1 MPTSK
6 TASHKCDSA
15 VSESPEKWDTIVI
28 GSGAGGLAAAICLSR
43 AGQKVL
49 VLEQHDVPGG
59 WCHSFYLNGHRFTPG
74 VHYVGLLGEG
84 EATNDLYRGLGIANE
99 LVFFRMNPDAYEH
112 VRIGKEHFDYP
123 ANFEGLVERLSAR
136 FPKEKKRIRK
146 YLELTKKVSEELY
159 SIPYLKSFWEKL
171 TLPFRTRH
179 FGKYGLFS
187 LRRVIGWHIKDPLLK
202 NILNV
207 QCGDHG
213 VAPKKA
219 PFVLHSA
226 LMYHYYQGGYYP
238 MGGGGA
244 LIKAMT
250 NAFKS
255 HEGKIRTST
264 AVTKILLESDEE
276 KIAKGTEAKREKATD
291 QKQAKRIG
299 QKRAVGVQLENGQQ
313 LFADRIV
320 SNADVG
326 ITYNQLIGKENLSQ
340 KFQKK
345 LVKTKYSCSSL
356 MLFLTV
362 DMDLREAGMDS
373 GNIWMMPE
381 PVSKDDDPFEKIL
394 NADID
399 QGDAFESLFISC
411 TTLKDPSSFDGKHH
425 SIEAITF
432 IDYKAFEAFKDE
444 EAQRS
449 QKYLDFKQRLINKL
463 VKGLESAVPGI
474 SEHIVHKDLGTPITN
489 EYYINTTDGNVY
501 GTEKSLKHIGPF
513 AFKAKSEIE
522 DLYLCGAS
530 ILSHGVAGASH
541 SGVDTAAQ
549 ILGCHPDE
557 LKAPQED
564 QHLRIYEAEDA
575 SDYPDWLLKKMEVK
589 QARAASKEKK
599 ERI

>member
-1 MPTSK
+1 MSSRNTDTKNNDVPLAPT
-6 TASHKCDSA
+6 
-15 VSESPEKWDTIVI
+15 EGKWDTIVI
-28 GSGAGGLAAAICLSR
+28 GSGAGGLAAAICLAR

-59 WCHSFYLNGHRFTPG
+59 WCHSFYLDGHRFTPG

-84 EATNDLYRGLGIANE
+84 EATSNLYRGLGIAND

-112 VRIGKEHFDYP
+112 VHIGAARFDYP
-123 ANFEGLVERLSAR
+123 ANFDALIDRLSHR
-136 FPKEKKRIRK
+136 FPKERKNVRK
-146 YLELTKKVSEELY
+146 YLELTRKVSRQLY
-159 SIPYLKSFWEKL
+159 AMPYLKGFRQKL
-171 TLPFRTRH
+171 TLPYRTRH
-179 FGKYGLFS
+179 LVRYGLFS
-187 LRRVIGWHIKDPLLK
+187 LKRVIGWHIKNPLLK

-213 VAPKKA
+213 VSPSKV

-250 NAFKS
+250 NALKR
-255 HEGKIRTST
+255 HAGEIRTST
-264 AVTKILLESDEE
+264 GVRDILLEGD
-276 KIAKGTEAKREKATD
+276 R
-291 QKQAKRIG
+291 QKK
-299 QKRAVGVQLENGQQ
+299 AVGVTLDNGQQ

-326 ITYNQLIGKENLSQ
+326 ITYNTLIGRENLSS
-340 KFQKK
+340 KLQKK
-345 LVKTKYSCSSL
+345 LAKTKYSCTSL

-362 DMDLREAGMDS
+362 DMDLRKAGMDS

-381 PVSKDDDPFEKIL
+381 TKDGGDPFEQIL

-399 QGDAFESLFISC
+399 QGDAFEALFISC
-411 TTLKDPSSFDGKHH
+411 TTLKDPTSFDGRHH

-432 IDYKAFEAFKDE
+432 IDYQAFEKYKNEDAE
-444 EAQRS
+444 RS
-449 QKYLDFKQRLINKL
+449 QAYLDFKERLTQKMI
-463 VKGLESAVPGI
+463 KGLEKAIPGI
-474 SEHIVHKDLGTPITN
+474 SEHIVHQDLGTPITN

-501 GTEKSLKHIGPF
+501 GTEKSLQHIGPF

-522 DLYLCGAS
+522 NLHLCGSS

-541 SGVDTAAQ
+541 SGVATAAQ

-557 LKAPQED
+557 LKAPPEN

-575 SDYPDWLLKKMEVK
+575 SEYPDWMVKKIKVK
-589 QARAASKEKK
+589 RARGTSKVKK
-599 ERI
+599 Q

>member
-1 MPTSK
+1 MDSQKATIK
-6 TASHKCDSA
+6 NNNTITADS
-15 VSESPEKWDTIVI
+15 SEKWDTIII
-28 GSGAGGLAAAICLSR
+28 GSGAGGLAAAICLAR

-84 EATNDLYRGLGIANE
+84 ESTSNLYRGLGIAND

-112 VRIGKEHFDYP
+112 VRIGKERFDYP
-123 ANFEGLVERLSAR
+123 ANFEELVVRLSAR
-136 FPKEKKRIRK
+136 FPKEKKNIRK
-146 YLELTKKVSEELY
+146 YLVLTRKVSQELY
-159 SIPYLKSFWEKL
+159 SMPYIKGFWRKLTIPY
-171 TLPFRTRH
+171 RARH
-179 FGKYGLFS
+179 FGRYGLFS
-187 LRRVIGWHIKDPLLK
+187 LRRVIGWHIKDSLLK

-213 VAPKKA
+213 VSPSKV

-244 LIKAMT
+244 LIKVMT
-250 NAFKS
+250 NALKK
-255 HEGKIRTST
+255 HTGEIRTST
-264 AVTKILLESDEE
+264 AVSKIILE
-276 KIAKGTEAKREKATD
+276 G
-291 QKQAKRIG
+291 KQ
-299 QKRAVGVQLENGQQ
+299 QKRAIGVILKNGQQ
-313 LFADRIV
+313 IFADRIV

-326 ITYNQLIGKENLSQ
+326 ITYNSLIGKENLSP
-340 KFQKK
+340 KLQKK
-345 LVKTKYSCSSL
+345 LSKTKYSCTSL

-362 DMDLREAGMDS
+362 DMDVRKTDLDS

-381 PVSKDDDPFEKIL
+381 ANGNDPFEQIL

-399 QGDAFESLFISC
+399 QGDAFEAMFISC
-411 TTLKDPSSFDGKHH
+411 TTLKDPASFDGKHH

-432 IDYKAFEAFKDE
+432 IDYKAFEKYKKEDE
-444 EAQRS
+444 KRS
-449 QKYLDFKQRLINKL
+449 QEYLDFKERLTQKMIN
-463 VKGLESAVPGI
+463 GLEKAVPGI
-474 SEHIVHKDLGTPITN
+474 SNHIVHKDLGTPITN

-522 DLYLCGAS
+522 NLYLCGAS

-557 LKAPQED
+557 LKAPSEN

-575 SDYPDWLLKKMEVK
+575 SGYPDWMVKKIAVK
-589 QARAASKEKK
+589 RSRALS
-599 ERI
+599 

>member
-1 MPTSK
+1 MTSPPNPIK
-6 TASHKCDSA
+6 NSDAQNRDA
-15 VSESPEKWDTIVI
+15 IEKWDTIVI
-28 GSGAGGLAAAICLSR
+28 GSGAGGLAAAICLAR

-84 EATNDLYRGLGIANE
+84 ESTSNLYRGLGIAND

-112 VRIGKEHFDYP
+112 VRIGAERFDYP
-123 ANFEGLVERLSAR
+123 ADFDSLVTRLSDR
-136 FPKEKKRIRK
+136 FPKEKKHIRK
-146 YLELTKKVSEELY
+146 YLELTRKVSRELY
-159 SIPYLKSFWEKL
+159 SMPYIKGFWQKI
-171 TLPFRTRH
+171 TLPYRTRH

-187 LRRVIGWHIKDPLLK
+187 LKRVIGWHIKNPLLK

-213 VAPKKA
+213 VTPSKV

-226 LMYHYYQGGYYP
+226 LMYHYYEGGYYP

-250 NAFKS
+250 NTLKKHS
-255 HEGKIRTST
+255 GEIRTRT
-264 AVTKILLESDEE
+264 AVRNIVIEDNQ
-276 KIAKGTEAKREKATD
+276 R
-291 QKQAKRIG
+291 
-299 QKRAVGVQLENGQQ
+299 KRAVGVTLDNGQEI
-313 LFADRIV
+313 FADRIV

-326 ITYNQLIGKENLSQ
+326 ITYNTLIGREKLSS
-340 KFQKK
+340 KLQKK
-345 LVKTKYSCSSL
+345 LSNTKYSCTSL

-362 DMDLREAGMDS
+362 DMDLRKAGLDS

-381 PVSKDDDPFEKIL
+381 SDGNDPFEKIL
-394 NADID
+394 NANIED
-399 QGDAFESLFISC
+399 GDAFEAMFISC

-432 IDYKAFEAFKDE
+432 VDYTAFEKYKGEDT
-444 EAQRS
+444 QRS
-449 QKYLDFKQRLINKL
+449 QTYLDFKERLTQKMIN
-463 VKGLESAVPGI
+463 GLEKAIPGVK
-474 SEHIVHKDLGTPITN
+474 EHIVHTDLGTPITN

-501 GTEKSLKHIGPF
+501 GTEKSLKNIGPF

-522 DLYLCGAS
+522 NLYLCGAS

-557 LKAPQED
+557 LKYPMED
-564 QHLRIYEAEDA
+564 QKLRIFEAEDS
-575 SDYPDWLLKKMEVK
+575 SDYPDWLLKKIEVK
-589 QARAASKEKK
+589 RARGVS
-599 ERI
+599 RIMK